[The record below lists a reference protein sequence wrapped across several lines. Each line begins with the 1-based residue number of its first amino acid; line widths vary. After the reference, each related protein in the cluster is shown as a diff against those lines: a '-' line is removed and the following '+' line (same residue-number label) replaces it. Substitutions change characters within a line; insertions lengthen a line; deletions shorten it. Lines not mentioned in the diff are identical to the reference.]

1 MSKALIVGAVVVTLV
16 QVVIASN
23 SPILDA
29 SMVGGAVLFLV
40 ALWDEFARETSPA
53 GAERSS
59 PQEGGSVREGEAQ
72 A

>member
-29 SMVGGAVLFLV
+29 SMIGGAVLLLV
-40 ALWDEFARETSPA
+40 ALWDELVQGTSHA

-59 PQEGGSVREGEAQ
+59 PQEVGPLPE
-72 A
+72 